1 MLSYT
6 NSVSCSVSENK
17 NEYVLMFR
25 QVHPVVDSKGKV
37 VETNDDLIAEI
48 VMNSDTAIGLKDML
62 NRMIPASE

>member
-6 NSVSCSVSENK
+6 NSVSCSISENK

-25 QVHPVVDSKGKV
+25 QVHPVVDSKGNV
-37 VETNDDLIAEI
+37 TDTIDDLIAEV
-48 VMNSDTAIGLKDML
+48 VMNRDTATGLKEML